1 MMKRRFARSRAWNW
15 LLDASASQFTESV
28 FPSFAIGKFGSSGDI
43 GMIKPDQ
50 TVGRKKKRSAGL
62 SPYGARMFP
71 GRQMFQSPEAS
82 RFAREVWRGARRLT
96 DNGQD
101 SPAHDYESEQRK
113 RRQDEKSA

>member
-1 MMKRRFARSRAWNW
+1 
-15 LLDASASQFTESV
+15 
-28 FPSFAIGKFGSSGDI
+28 
-43 GMIKPDQ
+43 MIKPDQ

-82 RFAREVWRGARRLT
+82 RFARLHGRCKAPAIPRQVVYRPPAKFPFAKLPQTSRRATLT